1 MDIAAITQLIGSLGF
16 PIACCIY
23 LIYSNNK
30 ANEEVIF
37 DDDNISFDSETNILT
52 IKTENE
58 LQKVEEQTEEILK
71 EEEIDKLRQTVENN
85 TKVMIKICTKL
96 GVDSD
101 D

>member
-16 PIACCIY
+16 PIACCVY

-30 ANEEVIF
+30 ANEAH
-37 DDDNISFDSETNILT
+37 
-52 IKTENE
+52 K
-58 LQKVEEQTEEILK
+58 
-71 EEEIDKLRQTVENN
+71 EEIDKLRQTVENN
-85 TKVMIKICTKL
+85 THVMIKLCSKM

>member
-1 MDIAAITQLIGSLGF
+1 MDMAAITQLIGSLGF

-30 ANEEVIF
+30 ANEAH
-37 DDDNISFDSETNILT
+37 
-52 IKTENE
+52 K
-58 LQKVEEQTEEILK
+58 
-71 EEEIDKLRQTVENN
+71 EEIDKLRQTVENN